1 MYLRLAGSDVNL
13 RPLVTEQGEA
23 LDRPPIGIDLELTGS
38 GQTLRQLAATLN
50 GTFHLTQGEGEVD
63 NTFSGLLMS
72 DVLAQIVAA
81 INPFSEKKKHT
92 NLRCGVMNIGFIDGV
107 ATANAIV
114 FQTDELAIASVGSID
129 LGTEA
134 MDLSFRTQVRQ
145 GIGISVSSVVNPY
158 LRVGGT
164 LAKPK
169 LQIDKKRGL
178 LSGSVAF
185 LTGGLSIL
193 AQGMWDRYLSADNMC
208 EAVLADI
215 ESGAIGDTA
224 N

>member
-1 MYLRLAGSDVNL
+1 
-13 RPLVTEQGEA
+13 
-23 LDRPPIGIDLELTGS
+23 
-38 GQTLRQLAATLN
+38 
-50 GTFHLTQGEGEVD
+50 
-63 NTFSGLLMS
+63 
-72 DVLAQIVAA
+72 
-81 INPFSEKKKHT
+81 
-92 NLRCGVMNIGFIDGV
+92 MNISFVDGV

-129 LGTEA
+129 FGTEA
-134 MDLSFRTQVRQ
+134 LDLSFRTQVRQ

-185 LTGGLSIL
+185 LTAGLSIL

-215 ESGAIGDTA
+215 ESGVIGDTA